1 MHGFLFNNSVAEKQ
15 NKICLSL
22 EPNLNLRRMKNLLTF
37 LLLISCFQD
46 YAQEKGDIVLKS
58 AVSEATVFINGAQ
71 VVRKKT
77 VELTPGRST
86 LRFVD
91 LSPFIDP
98 KSIQVKVN
106 DEVQV
111 MSVNHQFNY
120 ADSLGRSKEIQLLN
134 QQIDQMNDRLNLEN
148 ANLETVN
155 EQLNFLKD
163 NRAIGGKDQN
173 LSPAVLKDVYAFYSD
188 KTAALKQKIVTINQ
202 NIKKIQDERKMLE
215 GQLRQLGFDK
225 LSPTGEIQL
234 QLDSKEGGEC
244 HIELSYLV
252 SNAGWFPSYD
262 IRSKSIDSPV
272 NLVYKANIYQ
282 NTKEEWENIRLRL
295 SSSIPNQGSVAPQ
308 LKTYFLNYNTLPPR
322 YTLANNQVSGRV
334 FDASTNDPL
343 PGATITIKGSTIG
356 TVSDPNGNYSLSVP
370 NNASAIDVSLIG
382 YDNRTVMITS
392 ASVNVG
398 LQPSQQQLE
407 EVVVV
412 GYGTAKKDGAK
423 VRGIA
428 SIAPSLKRLKT
439 ESPSIQ
445 VENQTSVEFEVK
457 SHYSINSD
465 NKNIT
470 VTLDEYS
477 LDATYEYFCA
487 PKIDKDAFL
496 TAKVAD
502 WSKYN
507 LLEGEANI
515 FFENTFVGKSVLD
528 TRYMSDTLTLSLG
541 RDKNVMVKREKVKEL
556 ITKQFFSSKKEETR
570 AWQIS
575 VMNNK
580 KQPVRL
586 ILTDQVPVSTSGE
599 IEVITDNISE
609 GKLDKDSGEVKWI
622 LNLEPSDKQVLD
634 LKYRVKYPKDKSLVI
649 E

>member
-1 MHGFLFNNSVAEKQ
+1 
-15 NKICLSL
+15 
-22 EPNLNLRRMKNLLTF
+22 MKKLLTF
-37 LLLISCFQD
+37 LLLISCLQN
-46 YAQEKGDIVLKS
+46 YAQDKGDVVLKS

-77 VELTPGRST
+77 VELAPGRST

-91 LSPFIDP
+91 LSPYIDP

-120 ADSLGRSKEIQLLN
+120 ADSIGRSKEIQLLN
-134 QQIDQMNDRLNLEN
+134 QQIEQMDDRIKLEN

-173 LSPAVLKDVYAFYSD
+173 LSPVALKDVYAFYSD
-188 KTAALKQKIVTINQ
+188 KTAALKQKIVSINQ
-202 NIKKIQDERKMLE
+202 NIKKIQEERKMLE

-225 LSPTGEIQL
+225 LTPTGEIQVK
-234 QLDSKEGGEC
+234 LDSKEGGEC
-244 HIELSYLV
+244 LVELSYLV

-308 LKTYFLNYNTLPPR
+308 LKTYYLNYNTLPPR

-334 FDASTNDPL
+334 FDASTNEPL

-370 NNASAIDVSLIG
+370 SNAGAIDVSFIG
-382 YDNRTVMITS
+382 YENQTVSINS
-392 ASVNVG
+392 PIVNIG
-398 LQPSQQQLE
+398 LQPNQQQLD

-412 GYGTAKKDGAK
+412 GYGVTKKENADKALRGRVSGLQIKKAKA
-423 VRGIA
+423 
-428 SIAPSLKRLKT
+428 
-439 ESPSIQ
+439 ESPTVQ

-457 SHYSINSD
+457 SRYSINSD

-470 VTLDEYS
+470 VMLDEYS

-556 ITKQFFSSKKEETR
+556 ITKQFLSSKKEETR

-580 KQPVRL
+580 KQPIRL
-586 ILTDQVPVSTSGE
+586 ILTDQIPVSTSGE

-622 LNLEPSDKQVLD
+622 LNLEPSDKQTLD
-634 LKYRVKYPKDKSLVI
+634 LKYRVKYPKDKSLII